1 LKPFAAI
8 AALEKD
14 WIVGLALLFDAEK
27 NITDMNKI
35 KLILSLLD
43 KHEKSKLI
51 VVFFAMLVMG
61 VIELVGIGS
70 IGPFISVV
78 SNPDIIRTNS
88 YLDKVYTYFN
98 FSSDNSFIVFIGIA
112 VIAVLFFSNF
122 FLACVYF
129 IINYYSGKRRH
140 SMAMRLFEKYLRQS
154 YIFFLNTN
162 TAELSRNILGDINTF
177 IDKILITSLNLI
189 SSLIICLAIIILLII
204 INPLLSLII
213 SAIIGASYFI
223 IYSIVRKFINKIGL
237 ERSVQN
243 TLKYKYVNE
252 TFGGIKDIKILGKER
267 VFLNLFSGPSKKFA
281 MNDVKNEIIGEIPK
295 YLIETIAIGSIL
307 CVIIV
312 MIKGGSKME
321 EFLPVLTIYAFGA
334 YRLLPSLQKI
344 FRAVS
349 NIKYHFK
356 IIDNLSRDY
365 NTLPDGAPLDIDDI
379 PRMQFER
386 EIKLE
391 NIVFLYPNTNK
402 DIIKNQNL
410 IIKNNTSIA
419 LVGSTGC
426 GKTTIIDIIL
436 GLLEAQSGSICID
449 GIAINDANRKSWQ
462 KNLGYVPQ
470 SIYLTDDTIRN
481 NIAFGIDPKKIDDA
495 AVIQAAKLANIHNFV
510 VDELAQGY
518 NTVIGERGIRLSG
531 GQRQRIGIA
540 RAVYHDPSVLI
551 LDEATSA
558 LDSLTETAIMDAIK
572 NLSHKKTI
580 IMIAHRITTVKGC
593 DIIYLMEKGIIVDC
607 GHYDVL
613 YQRNDNFRKMA
624 NGA

>member
-1 LKPFAAI
+1 
-8 AALEKD
+8 
-14 WIVGLALLFDAEK
+14 
-27 NITDMNKI
+27 MNYPQK
-35 KLILSLLD
+35 ILSLL
-43 KHEKSKLI
+43 EKQERGKLLF
-51 VVFFAMLVMG
+51 VVFAMLMMG
-61 VIELVGIGS
+61 VIELVGVGS
-70 IGPFISVV
+70 IGPFISIV
-78 SNPDIIRTNS
+78 SNPNIIHTNI
-88 YLDKVYTYFN
+88 YLSKAYTYFN
-98 FSSDNSFIVFIGIA
+98 FSSDSSFIVFAGIV

-122 FLACVYF
+122 FLACVNF

-140 SMAMRLFEKYLRQS
+140 SMSMRLFEKYLRQP

-177 IDKILITSLNLI
+177 VDRILTTSLNLV
-189 SSLIICLAIIILLII
+189 SSSIICLAIIVLLIL
-204 INPLLSLII
+204 INPLLSLMG
-213 SAIIGASYFI
+213 SAVIGASYFI
-223 IYSIVRKFINKIGL
+223 IYSIVRKFITKIGL

-267 VFLNLFSGPSKKFA
+267 VFLNLFSGPSKKSA
-281 MNDVKNEIIGEIPK
+281 MNDVKNEIISEIPK
-295 YLIETIAIGSIL
+295 YIMETVAIGGIL
-307 CVIIV
+307 CVILV
-312 MIKGGSKME
+312 MVQRGSEME

-356 IIDNLSRDY
+356 IIDNLERDY
-365 NTLPDGAPLDIDDI
+365 NTLPNGAPLSRDDA
-379 PRMQFER
+379 PRMQFEN

-391 NIVFLYPNTNK
+391 NIVFSYPNTNR
-402 DIIKNQNL
+402 DIIKNQSL
-410 IIKNNTSIA
+410 VIKNNTSIA

-426 GKTTIIDIIL
+426 GKTTFIDITL
-436 GLLEAQSGSICID
+436 GLLEAQSGAIYID
-449 GIAINDANRKSWQ
+449 GVEINDTNRKNWQ

-481 NIAFGIDPKKIDDA
+481 NIAFGIDPGKIDDE
-495 AVIQAAKLANIHNFV
+495 AVIQAAKIANIHDFV
-510 VDELAQGY
+510 AGELSEGY
-518 NTVIGERGIRLSG
+518 NTIIGERGIRLSG

-540 RAVYHDPSVLI
+540 RAVYHDPSALI

-558 LDSLTETAIMDAIK
+558 LDSLTEIAIMDAIR

-593 DIIYLMEKGIIVDC
+593 DVIYLMEKGIIVDH
-607 GHYDVL
+607 GHYDDL
-613 YQRNDNFRKMA
+613 YHRNASFRKMA
-624 NGA
+624 DGA

>member
-1 LKPFAAI
+1 MIIPQK
-8 AALEKD
+8 
-14 WIVGLALLFDAEK
+14 
-27 NITDMNKI
+27 
-35 KLILSLLD
+35 ILSLLD
-43 KHEKSKLI
+43 KRERGNLI
-51 VVFFAMLVMG
+51 FVIFAMLIMG
-61 VIELVGIGS
+61 VIELVGVGS
-70 IGPFISVV
+70 IGPFISIV
-78 SNPDIIRTNS
+78 SNQDIIHTNV
-88 YLDKVYTYFN
+88 YLNKAYTYFK
-98 FSSDNSFIVFIGIA
+98 FSSNNSFIVFFGIA

-122 FLACVYF
+122 FLACVNF
-129 IINYYSGKRRH
+129 IINYYAGKRRH
-140 SMAMRLFEKYLRQS
+140 SMAMRLFEKYLRQP

-177 IDKILITSLNLI
+177 VDRILITSLNLI
-189 SSLIICLAIIILLII
+189 SSAIICLAIIVLLIL
-204 INPLLSLII
+204 INPLLSLIV
-213 SAIIGASYFI
+213 SAVIAASYFI
-223 IYSIVRKFINKIGL
+223 IYSAVRKFINRIGM

-267 VFLNLFSGPSKKFA
+267 VFLDLFSGPSRKFA

-295 YLIETIAIGSIL
+295 YIMETIAIGSIL
-307 CVIIV
+307 CVIVV
-312 MIKGGSKME
+312 MVHGGAE
-321 EFLPVLTIYAFGA
+321 IDEFLPILTIYAFGA

-356 IIDNLSRDY
+356 IIDNFSKDYNALPNSAPLSRDD
-365 NTLPDGAPLDIDDI
+365 TA
-379 PRMQFER
+379 RMQFQR

-391 NIVFLYPNTNK
+391 HIVFAYPNTNK
-402 DIIKNQNL
+402 DIIKDQSL
-410 IIKNNTSIA
+410 AIKNNTSIA

-426 GKTTIIDIIL
+426 GKTTVIDIIL
-436 GLLEAQSGSICID
+436 GLLEAQSG
-449 GIAINDANRKSWQ
+449 GIFVDDVEINDTNRKNWQ

-481 NIAFGIDPKKIDDA
+481 NIAFGIDPQKIDDA
-495 AVIQAAKLANIHNFV
+495 AVVQAAKIANIHDFV
-510 VDELAQGY
+510 AGELPGGY

-572 NLSHKKTI
+572 RLSHKKTI

-593 DIIYLMEKGIIVDC
+593 DVIYLMEKGTIVDH
-607 GHYDVL
+607 GHYDDL
-613 YQRNDNFRKMA
+613 YQRNDSFRKMA
-624 NGA
+624 DGA

>member
-1 LKPFAAI
+1 MTAMIKP
-8 AALEKD
+8 K
-14 WIVGLALLFDAEK
+14 K
-27 NITDMNKI
+27 
-35 KLILSLLD
+35 ILSLLD
-43 KHEKSKLI
+43 KREQGKLA
-51 VVFFAMLVMG
+51 VVLFAMLVMG

-78 SNPDIIRTNS
+78 SNPDIIHTNI
-88 YLDKVYTYFN
+88 YLDKAYAYFN
-98 FSSDNSFIVFIGIA
+98 FSSDSSFIVFLGIA

-122 FLACVYF
+122 FLACVNF
-129 IINYYSGKRRH
+129 IINYYAGKRRH
-140 SMAMRLFEKYLRQS
+140 SLAMRLFEKYLRQP

-177 IDKILITSLNLI
+177 VDRILVTSLNLI
-189 SSLIICLAIIILLII
+189 SSAIICLAIIILLII
-204 INPLLSLII
+204 INPLLSLIVSI
-213 SAIIGASYFI
+213 VIGASYFI
-223 IYSIVRKFINKIGL
+223 IYSIARKFITKIGL

-243 TLKYKYVNE
+243 TLKYKCVNE
-252 TFGGIKDIKILGKER
+252 TFGGIKDIKILGKEQ

-281 MNDVKNEIIGEIPK
+281 MNDVKNEIIGDVPK
-295 YLIETIAIGSIL
+295 YIMETIAIGGIL
-307 CVIIV
+307 CVIIFMV
-312 MIKGGSKME
+312 HGGSEME

-349 NIKYHFK
+349 NIRYHFK
-356 IIDNLSRDY
+356 IIDNLSSDY
-365 NTLPDGAPLDIDDI
+365 NALPDGASLSGDDA
-379 PRMQFER
+379 PRMRFER

-391 NIVFLYPNTNK
+391 NIVFSYPNINK
-402 DIIKNQNL
+402 DIIKNQSL
-410 IIKNNTSIA
+410 VIKSNTSVA

-426 GKTTIIDIIL
+426 GKTTFIDIIL
-436 GLLEAQSGSICID
+436 GLLEVQSGAIFVD
-449 GIAINDANRKSWQ
+449 GIAINDANRRNWQ

-481 NIAFGIDPKKIDDA
+481 NIAFGIDPRKIDDA
-495 AVIQAAKLANIHNFV
+495 AVVQAAKIANIHDFV
-510 VDELAQGY
+510 ADELSEGY
-518 NTVIGERGIRLSG
+518 NTIIGERGIRLSG

-580 IMIAHRITTVKGC
+580 VMIAHRITTVKGC
-593 DIIYLMEKGIIVDC
+593 DVIYLMEKGIIVDH
-607 GHYDVL
+607 GHYDDL
-613 YQRNDNFRKMA
+613 FQRNDNFRKMA
-624 NGA
+624 EGA